1 MMNPEIRTPL
11 VVLNFKTYTEAT
23 GRNAVRIAAICSDIS
38 KETGI
43 SIIAVP
49 QLPDISAVADLGVPV
64 FSQHIDGIS
73 AGSHTGS
80 VLAESVRDAGAIGTL
95 INHSERRLTLADID
109 AAILAA
115 RRAGIA
121 TIVCSNNIATSRSAA
136 SLKPDF
142 VAIEPPELIGTGI
155 PVSKADP
162 GIVSGAVDAV
172 QGIDP
177 DVQVLCGAGISKGE
191 DMEAALALGTAG
203 VLLASGIIRASDPEA
218 ALMDL
223 VSGIR

>member
-1 MMNPEIRTPL
+1 MEQMKTPL
-11 VVLNFKTYTEAT
+11 VVLNFKTYMEAT
-23 GRNAVRIAAICSDIS
+23 GRNAVRIAEICEDVK
-38 KETGI
+38 KETGV

-49 QLPDISAVADLGVPV
+49 QPSDIRVVAETGIPV
-64 FSQHIDGIS
+64 FAQHIDCID

-109 AAILAA
+109 AAICAA
-115 RRAGIA
+115 RRTDLR
-121 TIVCSNNIATSRSAA
+121 TIVCSNNIATTRASAA
-136 SLKPDF
+136 LKPDF

-162 GIVSGAVDAV
+162 EIVSGAVDGV
-172 QGIDP
+172 LGIDP
-177 DVQVLCGAGISKGE
+177 EVQVLCGAGISKGE
-191 DMEAALALGTAG
+191 DMAAALKLGTVG
-203 VLLASGIIRASDPEA
+203 VLLASGIIRAHEPKK

-223 VSGIR
+223 VTGI